1 MATLD
6 WPHRSWRSLMVC
18 STPNSVKRSGVILYQ
33 VSHTNPSRRSWPGSS
48 GRLGEK
54 DCIGRMDPLGL
65 LPHYLR
71 LMDYSQG
78 QLRFDDVGSG
88 SGLDRW
94 REQFNAA
101 QRELAR
107 KLGLPIDRQ
116 VEVWLKDGLRL
127 RGVLRLCEQR

>member
-1 MATLD
+1 
-6 WPHRSWRSLMVC
+6 
-18 STPNSVKRSGVILYQ
+18 
-33 VSHTNPSRRSWPGSS
+33 
-48 GRLGEK
+48 
-54 DCIGRMDPLGL
+54 MD
-65 LPHYLR
+65 
-71 LMDYSQG
+71 DSQG

-101 QRELAR
+101 QRELAG

-127 RGVLRLCEQR
+127 RGVLRLCEQRLFVIDGEKYDMALEVDRVSFRHAEIESCVVMADAD